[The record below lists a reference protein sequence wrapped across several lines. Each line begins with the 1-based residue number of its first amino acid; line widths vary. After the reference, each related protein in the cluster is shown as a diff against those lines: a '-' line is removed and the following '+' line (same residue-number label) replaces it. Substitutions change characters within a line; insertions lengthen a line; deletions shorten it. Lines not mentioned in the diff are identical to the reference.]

1 MCNTPPTPDKIAT
14 SNNAQKANGKK
25 AKISRLD
32 KSIFIIC
39 SNRLVDA
46 REVINQLQD

>member
-1 MCNTPPTPDKIAT
+1 MWNTPPTPDKRAT
-14 SNNAQKANGKK
+14 TINAQKANGKK
-25 AKISRLD
+25 AKIKKLD

-39 SNRLVDA
+39 SNRLFDA

>member
-1 MCNTPPTPDKIAT
+1 MWNTPPTPDKRAT
-14 SNNAQKANGKK
+14 TINAQKANGKK
-25 AKISRLD
+25 AKINKLD

-39 SNRLVDA
+39 SNRLFDA